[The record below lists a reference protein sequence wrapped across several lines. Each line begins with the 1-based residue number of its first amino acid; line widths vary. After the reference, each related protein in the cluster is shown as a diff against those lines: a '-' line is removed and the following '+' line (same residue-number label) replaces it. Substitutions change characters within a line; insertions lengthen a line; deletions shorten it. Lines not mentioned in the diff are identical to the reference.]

1 MALRLKKIGDSPP
14 GTIVSTIK
22 SMTEDP
28 ESQYSSQNRWLLCD
42 GQTLDIGSNPEYT
55 ALFNV
60 IGTKYGG
67 SGSGDFKVPNLHNIA
82 GSKNNATL
90 SGSTSNVDNVA
101 VLRGATSAN
110 WSQLSNA
117 DETTNR
123 NNNKSGSLSGSTAS
137 VSGNL
142 ETSVNTSGLGNANY
156 SGTPTLNNTPSITA
170 VQMTMRTWPA
180 HNHTQERMARN
191 SNNNGGYR
199 SSGGSA
205 LRQYRNWYWSS
216 DSGGT
221 SGISKKGGNV
231 AHNHAITTS
240 IQSVSGE
247 VNVTGIA
254 LGSGS
259 NQNFAVNVNG
269 TPDSATTVDKHSQLR
284 FYIKY

>member
-82 GSKNNATL
+82 GSKNNAL
-90 SGSTSNVDNVA
+90 VAGPASNVDNVA

-117 DETTNR
+117 DETASR
-123 NNNKSGSLSGSTAS
+123 NNSKNGNLTGNFAS

-142 ETSVNTSGLGNANY
+142 ETSVDTNGLVNTSY
-156 SGTPTLNNTPSITA
+156 SGRPGLNNTPAISA
-170 VQMTMRTWPA
+170 MQMTMRQWPRHDHGQA
-180 HNHTQERMARN
+180 RVARN
-191 SNNNGGYR
+191 RQNNGGYR
-199 SSGGSA
+199 SSGGSGV
-205 LRQYRNWYWSS
+205 RQYRSWTWSG

-221 SGISKKGGNV
+221 SGVSKKGGNT
-231 AHNHAITTS
+231 AHNHSNSTT
-240 IQSVSGE
+240 IQNVSGNIV
-247 VNVTGIA
+247 VNTS
-254 LGSGS
+254 LGSS
-259 NQNFAVNVNG
+259 ANHDFRVNVNG
-269 TPDSATTVDKHSQLR
+269 TPSLATSIDKHSQLR